1 MLRSLSRCFALTL
14 ATGFALLS
22 APAGAI
28 TFDDGQL
35 HVIDAGNSYPFDVVA
50 VDDDSHGTATTVSL
64 VPGHHA
70 NRRGVDS

>member
-1 MLRSLSRCFALTL
+1 MLRSLSRCSALTSAL
-14 ATGFALLS
+14 ALLMS

-28 TFDDGQL
+28 TIDGGQA
-35 HVIDAGNSYPFDVVA
+35 HVIDAGNNYPFDVVA

-70 NRRGVDS
+70 NRRGADS